1 MQAANDEKGG
11 QPKALESKQGTINR
25 RNGTAFGLPRLLLA
39 ISITLLAF
47 VILLQPSTVSLDTA
61 LPHETDKKTA
71 LILTAHPDDEVM
83 FFTPTILALLDAG
96 WEVDALCLSNGMS

>member
-1 MQAANDEKGG
+1 MQAANDEKSG
-11 QPKALESKQGTINR
+11 QPKARESQQGAINR
-25 RNGTAFGLPRLLLA
+25 RNESAFGLPRLLLA
-39 ISITLLAF
+39 VSITLLAF
-47 VILLQPSTVSLDTA
+47 VILLQPSTVNMDTA